1 VAFRLPVGPGGEPAN
16 RVKPALPRAGGGC
29 SELRTPRSEVG
40 GPRSGEPSTLNL
52 SPATLFNIQ
61 CPIFNFQSSSGE
73 AGDRRNSRWPHR
85 GQLQRG
91 PQVAIPFAPFAN
103 FAVCL
108 VAFRS
113 VGLPSRAGIEI
124 RTRRESHAT
133 GHPAARSAPGPTE
146 QPVSGGFVVAG
157 PGGAGERGK
166 GAGLS
171 EASYNEA
178 SHGVFFFGAFVRFVV
193 CLPALPQVAG
203 RT

>member
-1 VAFRLPVGPGGEPAN
+1 MF
-16 RVKPALPRAGGGC
+16 
-29 SELRTPRSEVG
+29 RTPNSEVG
-40 GPRSGEPSTLNL
+40 GPRSGEPSTLN
-52 SPATLFNIQ
+52 LFNIQ

-73 AGDRRNSRWPHR
+73 AGDRRNSRRPHR

-113 VGLPSRAGIEI
+113 VGLPSRAGFEI

-133 GHPAARSAPGPTE
+133 GHPAARSAPWPTE

-166 GAGLS
+166 GAG
-171 EASYNEA
+171 YNEA
-178 SHGVFFFGAFVRFVV
+178 SHGVFFFGAFVHFVV